1 MTTINEHHKD
11 VLEEAMWLLKYPH
24 FKERP
29 ASLVEFL
36 GADYLDLKGTVR
48 LAIQDVLSDI
58 MGQEVNPWNPT
69 VYPLAIVT
77 GGIGIGKTTIASI
90 VLPYLVH
97 WTLCLRDP
105 HDFFGMMPGSRIAF
119 MQMSTSEDQAAQVV
133 FGDIKARIEHS
144 PWFQMH
150 PPSSKFT
157 KQFRWIEEDIWIIPG
172 DSAETTFE
180 GYNILGGILDEA
192 DSHKVTDTKDYADQ
206 GFETISNRMSSRFD
220 DKGFVLII
228 GQMKRATGF
237 AARKFAEFQRRAD
250 AYAVRM
256 TIWEARGD
264 AHYVCHKEGPHP
276 ENLKLKAGKDCG
288 QVHKFWFD
296 PIRKQILPDVIGR
309 DRFAKGERTLMNI
322 PTVYRIPFE
331 QNPEKA
337 LKDLAGIP
345 PKVGDAFISLDY
357 KITEAIERWQQT
369 GDASPVLPDGRIA
382 PWFKCLDPLPRA
394 IHVDIGYASE
404 GDALG
409 IAMGHV
415 RQMIDV
421 EGELKPYIVIDFIM
435 RMSAPAGGEIFL
447 GNMRRVIYE
456 LRDKLGFKIRSVSFD
471 GFQSQDTIQQLRK
484 RRFKT
489 DYLSIDKQK
498 LPYEDLR
505 EAIYEDRIELPPLM
519 CKFRPE
525 DTELT
530 SIIEK
535 ELSELIDTGPK
546 IDHPEYGSKDVA
558 DAIAG
563 VTYALMGDRK
573 YRSGGVVDLGT
584 FRDLKQRSAAVGG
597 VPGGHPAYLG
607 GDGMRAPVPPTSPW

>member
-1 MTTINEHHKD
+1 MTTTSQ
-11 VLEEAMWLLKYPH
+11 LERDTLRDAAWLLKYPH

-29 ASLVEFL
+29 ASLSEFL
-36 GADYLDLKGTVR
+36 GPNYLDLDGTVR
-48 LAIQDVLSDI
+48 IAIRDVLVDI
-58 MGQEVNPWNPT
+58 MGEEVNPWNPT

-97 WTLCLRDP
+97 WTLCLKNPQR
-105 HDFFGMMPGSRIAF
+105 FFDLMPGSRIAF
-119 MQMSTSEDQAAQVV
+119 MQMSTSEIQAAQVV

-144 PWFQMH
+144 PWFANH
-150 PPSSKFT
+150 PWDPHYK
-157 KQFRWIEEDIWIIPG
+157 KQFRWSAENIWILPG

-192 DSHKVTDTKDYADQ
+192 DSHKITEVKDYADQ
-206 GFETISNRMSSRFD
+206 GFETISNRMTSRFD

-237 AARKFAEFQRRAD
+237 AARKYAEFQRRSD

-256 TIWEARGD
+256 TIWESRGD
-264 AHYVCHKEGPHP
+264 AHYVCHKEGPHD
-276 ENLKLKAGKDCG
+276 ENPRLKPHVECG
-288 QVHKFWFD
+288 QVHKFYFD
-296 PIRKQILPDVIGR
+296 PVRKKILPDQIGR
-309 DRFAKGERTLMNI
+309 ASENKQLMHI
-322 PTVYRIPFE
+322 PNVYRTQFE
-331 QNPEKA
+331 LNPEKA

-357 KITEAIERWQQT
+357 KINECSERWLANT
-369 GDASPVLPDGRIA
+369 GDASPVLPNGQIA
-382 PWFKCLDPLPRA
+382 TWFRAMDSLPRA
-394 IHVDIGYASE
+394 VHVDIGYASE

-409 IAMGHV
+409 IVMGHV
-415 RQMIDV
+415 RNVVEI
-421 EGELKPYIVIDFIM
+421 EGEMKPYIVIDFMM
-435 RMSAPAGGEIFL
+435 RMMAPPGDAIFL

-456 LRDKLGFKIRSVSFD
+456 LRDKLNFKIRSVTFD
-471 GFQSQDTIQQLRK
+471 GFQSQDTMQQLRRK
-484 RRFKT
+484 RFKA
-489 DYLSIDKQK
+489 DYLSIDRQK
-498 LPYEDLR
+498 MPYEDLR
-505 EAIYEDRIELPPLM
+505 EAIYEERIEIPPYI

-530 SIIEK
+530 EIAVK

-563 VTYALMGDRK
+563 VTFALMGDRR
-573 YRSGGVVDLGT
+573 YRSGVIDLGT
-584 FRDLKQRSAAVGG
+584 YRDQKERSAAVGG
-597 VPGGHPAYLG
+597 VPFRHPAYLG
-607 GDGMRAPVPPTSPW
+607 GEGRAPIPPTTPWTR